1 MKLATAILKKLL
13 LPKLEKDSKFEV
25 SKITESFL
33 ESFAKSF
40 CDFEKDTESVYQI
53 LYRLE
58 LNDTEKINSKL
69 AAIYIAFI
77 KELAEN
83 YVLGNSSEVIDYL
96 VDSKNKTFEKEVEFF
111 TNLKNAITK
120 IERKRIKEEL
130 PTAFDKLTF
139 EISDNEIE
147 LAIRK
152 KERESLKEKMKVWDS
167 ELSSSDEK
175 PVYTINNKPK
185 SRVIS
190 LSWIQYAAAACVILA
205 VGVFFFKQSST
216 TNSNLIQP
224 TDNNVVSTPVKS
236 KAIEAASMK
245 NSNEDI
251 SPVKI
256 EEISISTVNVDVL
269 KNDYGFAPDKQKI
282 KIVVNDQKN
291 RVLSLEKALHQYQT
305 MVSDGKHQYQNN
317 KLKAL
322 ILEQKTKLKKCKSL
336 ESRYMFDGKE
346 LTLYAK
352 LKGLQVLEYNGDFYL
367 KMGANYYKLILS
379 KQSKEF
385 EKVTDSNVLE
395 ALEKIIFKNE

>member
-25 SKITESFL
+25 SNITESFL
-33 ESFAKSF
+33 ESLAKSF

-69 AAIYIAFI
+69 AIIYTAFI

-83 YVLGNSSEVIDYL
+83 CVLGNSSELIDYL
-96 VDSKNKTFEKEVEFF
+96 VDSNNNTFKKEVEFF

-130 PTAFDKLTF
+130 STAFDKLIF

-152 KERESLKEKMKVWDS
+152 KERESLKEKMKAWDN
-167 ELSSSDEK
+167 ELSSSDAK
-175 PVYTINNKPK
+175 PVYIIDAKPK

-190 LSWIQYAAAACVILA
+190 LSWIQYAAAAFVVLS
-205 VGVFFFKQSST
+205 VGVFFFKQSTT

-224 TDNNVVSTPVKS
+224 TYNNVVSAPVKS

-322 ILEQKTKLKKCKSL
+322 ILEQETKLKKCKSL

-346 LTLYAK
+346 LTLYAN

-367 KMGANYYKLILS
+367 KMGTNYYKLILS

-385 EKVTDSNVLE
+385 EKVTDSSLLE